1 MRRVL
6 AVASL
11 LVVTAV
17 QPLGA
22 IAEDLLRICYAH
34 YPGCTLYIFDY
45 RYTPYDFSAL
55 WCGGEFIYEQE
66 GFGGRIGS
74 GSECVYFT

>member
-1 MRRVL
+1 MRRLFAVLSLL
-6 AVASL
+6 AVIAL
-11 LVVTAV
+11 
-17 QPLGA
+17 QPLGT
-22 IAEDLLRICYAH
+22 IAQDLLRICYAE

-66 GFGGRIGS
+66 GFGGKIGS

>member
-1 MRRVL
+1 MKRMFAGL
-6 AVASL
+6 AL
-11 LVVTAV
+11 LMVVAV
-17 QPLGA
+17 QPVEST
-22 IAEDLLRICYAH
+22 AEDLLRICYAR

-55 WCGGEFIYEQE
+55 WCGGDFIYEQE

-74 GSECVYFT
+74 GSECVYFA